1 MKAVRI
7 GRRLKAVVF
16 HLFITLLLIGLMYIF
31 LFPLLTIIVAAFQ
44 APDSVLD
51 PTVMWVPKK
60 LSLEPLKTAMELMR
74 FWPSVGKSMAITILS
89 TAGTCISCSL
99 AAYGLSRYKF
109 PGKNLIFGLAV
120 LTIVVPPIILTNPA
134 FVDFRYFDPLKIFT
148 LTSPLTGYTSVNL
161 LDTIWTFVFP
171 AFLGVG
177 LRGGLFIFIFR
188 QFFLGAPRELE
199 EAARIDGCGAMRTFL
214 RIIVPLAVPVF
225 VTVILFSF
233 IWHWND
239 YYYSASYFINGVRP
253 ITVELND
260 IGATLYSA
268 GIVGSMSGGD
278 ISQTGATATRSYIMS
293 GALLTVSVPLALYI
307 FLQRFFTESVE
318 RTGIVG

>member
-268 GIVGSMSGGD
+268 GIVGSMSGGN

>member
-1 MKAVRI
+1 MRAVYI
-7 GRRLKAVVF
+7 KRRLKEIVLNLCIA
-16 HLFITLLLIGLMYIF
+16 LLLIGLMYIF
-31 LFPLLTIIVAAFQ
+31 LFPLITIVVAAFQ
-44 APDSVLD
+44 APEAVTD
-51 PTVMWVPKK
+51 PTVKWIPKK
-60 LSLEPLKTAMELMR
+60 LSLDAMKTAMELMK
-74 FWPSVGKSMAITILS
+74 FWPTMGKSLTITLLS

-99 AAYGLSRYKF
+99 TAYGLARYQF
-109 PGKNLIFGLAV
+109 PGKKIIFGLAI
-120 LTIVVPPIILTNPA
+120 LTIVVPSIILTNPS
-134 FVDFRYFDPLKIFT
+134 FVNFRYFDPLKIFT
-148 LTSPLTGYTSVNL
+148 LTSSITGYTSVNL

-188 QFFLGAPRELE
+188 QSFQGMPKELE
-199 EAARIDGCGAMRTFL
+199 EAARIDGCGPMRTFL

-253 ITVELND
+253 ITVEFND
-260 IGATLYSA
+260 LSASLYSA
-268 GIVGSMSGGD
+268 GMIGSMSGGE
-278 ISQTGATATRSYIMS
+278 ISRASATATRSYIMS
-293 GALLTVSVPLALYI
+293 GALLSISVPLLLYI

>member
-268 GIVGSMSGGD
+268 GLVGSMSGGD